1 MINFSLT
8 QLSYIVAVDT
18 HKNFVK
24 AAESVFVSQPT
35 LSMQIKKME
44 NDLGVTIFDRT
55 KQPVMPTEIGEKII
69 AKAREILKHAEH
81 INELI
86 QDYNGIL
93 MGTINIGIIPS
104 LASSFLPKFLPS
116 FAAEFPDL
124 TINIKELY
132 TENILEELKKDK
144 LDFGI
149 VVTPVKDEKIIEKPL
164 FYEEIRPYFNK
175 NHFLLQK
182 KKLTVQDLQC
192 EDLWVLS
199 EGNCFRSQVL
209 NLCSQTSDNN
219 KTVSSKNIHFDS
231 NTIETLVRF
240 VDKEGGYT
248 FVPEMIYE
256 NFSEKKKKKL
266 KSING
271 LTPLRE
277 VSLVHTR
284 TYAKASAMQAF
295 ITHIKANAPKEML
308 DKKRGTVIEWC

>member
-8 QLSYIVAVDT
+8 QLTYIVAVDT

-24 AAESVFVSQPT
+24 AAESVHVSQPT

-86 QDYNGIL
+86 QDYNGVL

-104 LASSFLPKFLPS
+104 LASSFLPKFLPT
-116 FAAEFPDL
+116 FAKKYPDL
-124 TINIKELY
+124 TININELY

-164 FYEEIRPYFNK
+164 FYEEIMPYFNK
-175 NHFLLQK
+175 NHPLLQK
-182 KKLTVQDLQC
+182 KKLTVADLQC

-209 NLCSQTSDNN
+209 NLCANN
-219 KTVSSKNIHFDS
+219 SEKAGSSKNIHFDS

-248 FVPEMIYE
+248 FVPQMIYE
-256 NFSEKKKKKL
+256 NFSEKKKRKL
-266 KSING
+266 KKING

-284 TYAKASAMQAF
+284 TFTKATTIQEF
-295 ITHIKANAPKEML
+295 IEHIKKSAPEEML
-308 DKKRGTVIEWC
+308 DKSRGTVIEWC